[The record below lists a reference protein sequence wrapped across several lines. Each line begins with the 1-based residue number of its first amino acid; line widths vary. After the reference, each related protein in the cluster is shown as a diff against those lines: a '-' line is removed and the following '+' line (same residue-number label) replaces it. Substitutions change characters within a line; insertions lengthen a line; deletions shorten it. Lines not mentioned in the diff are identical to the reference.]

1 MVVVSL
7 VKAEMEGDEEG
18 TKAELSS
25 HVDLGRCPV
34 WREKYGGTAEYSV
47 PPYIHLFSMTT
58 TSFILFVIDVLLRT
72 SQVNE

>member
-1 MVVVSL
+1 MIVVSL

-34 WREKYGGTAEYSV
+34 WRESTE
-47 PPYIHLFSMTT
+47 HLPRAFVVICSARDT
-58 TSFILFVIDVLLRT
+58 TSFTQNPFIYY
-72 SQVNE
+72 S